1 MAQSALDL
9 AIAGPRAEE
18 LLQAEAQLRGNE
30 AQLALIRQ
38 ELDDAELVAPFDA
51 VIRSRLMEPGEMAAP
66 TKPVFSLATIGTK
79 WVRAYVSEVN
89 LGHVRSGMRAK
100 VTSDSFPDR
109 PLDGWVGFIS
119 PVAEFTPKTV
129 ETEDLRSSLVY
140 EVRVFV
146 EDKDDMLRLG
156 MPATVKLL
164 PDEAPKPLPQNAEQ
178 QGNAMTGAAPTNP
191 VTARTIHK
199 SFRRD
204 TGETVKA
211 LEGVSFEARQG
222 TLTAL
227 VGPDGAGKTTLLRL
241 IAGLMVADSGELYV
255 LGIDV
260 AADPQTIQ
268 NRIGYMPQKFGLY
281 EDLSVQQN
289 LDLYADLH
297 GITRE
302 QRREIYPRLM
312 EMTDLGRFT
321 AAPCRQAFRRH
332 EAEARPRLHAGA
344 CAGTASAGRTDR
356 GRRSA
361 VAARI
366 LGDRHQARAR
376 GQADRRRQHLL
387 SR

>member
-18 LLQAEAQLRGNE
+18 LLQAEAQLRGSE

-51 VIRSRLMEPGEMAAP
+51 VVRSRLMEPGEMAAP

-79 WVRAYVSEVN
+79 WVRAYVSETN

-100 VTSDSFPDR
+100 VTIRQLSRIARSMAGSALFPPWRSSRRR
-109 PLDGWVGFIS
+109 PS
-119 PVAEFTPKTV
+119 RPT
-129 ETEDLRSSLVY
+129 DLRTSLVY

-146 EDKDDMLRLG
+146 EDPDDMLRLG
-156 MPATVKLL
+156 MPATVTLL
-164 PDEAPKPLPQNAEQ
+164 PDEAPKPLSHRMRTPRQSHDQRRA
-178 QGNAMTGAAPTNP
+178 TIP

-199 SFRRD
+199 SFRRE
-204 TGETVKA
+204 TGEIVKA

-241 IAGLMVADSGELYV
+241 IAGLMVADSGELDV

-281 EDLSVQQN
+281 EDLSVQEN

-297 GITRE
+297 GITR
-302 QRREIYPRLM
+302 
-312 EMTDLGRFT
+312 D
-321 AAPCRQAFRRH
+321 
-332 EAEARPRLHAGA
+332 
-344 CAGTASAGRTDR
+344 SAGRSIR
-356 GRRSA
+356 G
-361 VAARI
+361 
-366 LGDRHQARAR
+366 
-376 GQADRRRQHLL
+376 
-387 SR
+387 